1 MYKLTKE
8 IDIKEVKELL
18 LNGGKSLFIAGV
30 GKGKT
35 YNFINVCKE
44 IIKNNSDEYLTLFLT
59 PTRTLSEQNG
69 EQYNIHTVVSGIN
82 EIKSYDVNTI
92 VYDKLNLIIDNIHRY
107 QNKKIILIVDE
118 AHELIYAKNYRNKT
132 LERIKALE
140 EIAHSIIHLTATPT
154 ANKTIYE
161 YQNIIEVRDTQTI
174 KKVNVIEVERNSK
187 GETGEGIEKALINHV
202 INRLK
207 QNKKVI
213 VQYNTHDGL
222 NKIKTELV
230 KVFPSKKI
238 SLMTS
243 QTKEL
248 NEDFEHLIQ
257 NNKINDNIDL
267 VLSTSVLNAGI
278 NIKNK
283 DIELIYVIDKNGSKL
298 DFIKQFSGRTRCV
311 NTSFTIIKYK
321 NEDSKEKYIKSF
333 EEELKE
339 EFNKGLEIA
348 LDKRNKLE
356 NILLFIVEN
365 SKGENYTQGITY
377 IKNYKTNK
385 SPFSSCI
392 LYNEDKMCIEIDK
405 ELLLLEA
412 INNISRRYNKLPS
425 KQFEKLLKD
434 FLKCDS
440 VEFIEVKETEEGE
453 EITQNINQSKKEDR
467 EKKKEFKTNIVED
480 FKILQD
486 DNKEG
491 LTDILKSKFEGEEVA
506 ILKDLINSKPLEV
519 RELYNKIITNDEG
532 QKILRSTRSVYK
544 KYHDIYKDCIK
555 DYIINKF
562 DDKCFKAP
570 LYRAFNKAFR
580 NLEKL
585 TDEEK
590 QKYFTLG
597 DIYLNIRFTLDSKI
611 QKRLSQN
618 DILTVYSIIT
628 RKKVKPL
635 EDLTQ
640 EEKEK
645 TLKTINKKVFSEI
658 KLIYNIQK
666 DNKGY
671 KISSL
676 IK

>member
-82 EIKSYDVNTI
+82 EIKTFDVNTI

-154 ANKTIYE
+154 ANKTIYQ
-161 YQNIIEVRDTQTI
+161 YKNIIEIMETQTI
-174 KKVNVIEVERNSK
+174 KKVNVIEVERNGK
-187 GETGEGIEKALINHV
+187 GETGNKIEKALINEV
-202 INRLK
+202 INRLR

-257 NNKINDNIDL
+257 NNKINNNIDL

-283 DIELIYVIDKNGSKL
+283 DIELIYIIDKNGSKL
-298 DFIKQFSGRTRCV
+298 DLIKQFAGRTRCV

-321 NEDSKEKYIKSF
+321 NEDSKEKYTKSF

-339 EFNKGLEIA
+339 EFNKGLKIA
-348 LDKRNKLE
+348 QRNQELLKDIYQKL
-356 NILLFIVEN
+356 
-365 SKGENYTQGITY
+365 GELSGNCIAESISI
-377 IKNYKTNK
+377 IKNFKNNGT
-385 SPFSSCI
+385 PFSNCI
-392 LYNEDKMCIEIDK
+392 LFDEKNLVHIDK
-405 ELLLLEA
+405 ELLLLES

-440 VEFIEVKETEEGE
+440 VEFVEVKETEEGE

-467 EKKKEFKTNIVED
+467 DKKKEFKINLVEE
-480 FKILQD
+480 FKVLED
-486 DNKEG
+486 GKKED
-491 LTDILKSKFEGEEVA
+491 LTEILKSKFEGEEVA

-532 QKILRSTRSVYK
+532 QKILRSTRNVYK
-544 KYHDIYKDCIK
+544 KYYDIYKDCIK

-570 LYRAFNKAFR
+570 LYRVFNKAFR

-590 QKYFTLG
+590 QKYFALG

-611 QKRLSQN
+611 QKYLPQN
-618 DILTVYSIIT
+618 EILTVYSIIT
-628 RKKVKPL
+628 GKKVKPL

-640 EEKEK
+640 KEKEK
-645 TLKTINKKVFSEI
+645 TLKKINNKVFSEI
-658 KLIYNIQK
+658 KLIYNLSKTK
-666 DNKGY
+666 DGY